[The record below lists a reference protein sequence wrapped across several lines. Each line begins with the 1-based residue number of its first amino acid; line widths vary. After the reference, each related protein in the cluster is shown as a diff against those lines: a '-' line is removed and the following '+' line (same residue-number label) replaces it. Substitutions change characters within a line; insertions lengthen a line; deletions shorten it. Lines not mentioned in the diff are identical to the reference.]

1 MDMTFKNAKI
11 KSCVRAISSKS
22 EAHRALIC
30 AALADAPCFIICRDT
45 NDDIN
50 ATVSCLCALGANIQ
64 RLDEGFLVSPIQS
77 VAQNAELCVGESGST
92 LRFLLPVAAALS
104 AHCSFLMR
112 GRLSQRPILPIH
124 NLLTSKGVSLSPVG
138 SNPVSLKGK
147 LSCGEYCIAA
157 DVSSQYISGL
167 LLALSVCRGTSTLT
181 LSGKV
186 ESEPYISMTLDTLTA
201 FGADISF
208 DKSTSTYTVNGRDR
222 LVSPSTVCVG
232 GDWSCAAPILCAGA
246 IGKNAVTVRGLEL
259 DSSQGDRQIIDILGR
274 MGARIEWIEDK
285 VTVYPSRLCG
295 ITLDAR
301 DIPDLVPT
309 ICVAAAVAQGKT
321 EIFGASRL
329 RFKESDRLQTTCDV
343 LSALGA
349 DITPT
354 SDGMIICGKP
364 RLFGGEVDS
373 FSDHRIAM
381 CAAIAS
387 LVCDGEVTVRG
398 FEAISKSYPDFLQ
411 NFE

>member
-11 KSCVRAISSKS
+11 KSYVRAISSKS

-30 AALADAPCFIICRDT
+30 AALADAPCFIDCTDT

-50 ATVSCLCALGANIQ
+50 ATVSCLCSLGANIQ
-64 RLDEGFLVSPIQS
+64 RLDDGFLVSPIQS
-77 VAQNAELCVGESGST
+77 VVQNAELCVGESGST

-104 AHCSFLMR
+104 AHCRFLMR
-112 GRLSQRPILPIH
+112 GHLSQRPILPIH
-124 NLLTSKGVSLSPVG
+124 NLLTSKGISLSPVG
-138 SNPVSLKGK
+138 SNPLTISGN
-147 LSCGEYCIAA
+147 LSCGDYRIAA

-181 LSGKV
+181 LSGDL
-186 ESEPYISMTLDTLTA
+186 ESAPYVFMTLDTLTA
-201 FGADISF
+201 FGADACF
-208 DKSTSTYTVNGRDR
+208 DENTNTFTVKGRDR
-222 LVSPSTVCVG
+222 LVSPHRISVG

-246 IGKNAVTVRGLEL
+246 IGKNAVTVQGLSP
-259 DSSQGDRQIIDILGR
+259 DSRQGDREILDILSR
-274 MGARIEWIEDK
+274 MGAEIKCDK
-285 VTVYPSRLCG
+285 NNITVYPS
-295 ITLDAR
+295 TLSGTEVDAR
-301 DIPDLVPT
+301 HVPDLVPA
-309 ICVAAAVAQGKT
+309 ICVAAAVAHGKT

-329 RFKESDRLQTTCDV
+329 RFKESDRINSTCAA
-343 LSALGA
+343 LYALGA

-354 SDGMIICGKP
+354 SEGMIICGKP
-364 RLFGGEVDS
+364 HLSGGEVDS

-387 LVCDGEVTVRG
+387 LVCDGEVTVKG
-398 FEAISKSYPDFLQ
+398 FEAISKSYPDFMQ